1 MRTLI
6 LVRDG
11 VVQLQRCALYAHS
24 VPLLN
29 VHHVC
34 PESWFKAAGKPVG
47 TPMKSLCPDC
57 HTAVHV
63 AIDGLL
69 KGQDVS
75 ALPPRCVALAR
86 EAFTLAEMNGLTPA
100 PTL

>member
-1 MRTLI
+1 MRQLI
-6 LVRDG
+6 VVTDG
-11 VVQLQRCALYAHS
+11 VVRLQRCVLYAHR

-29 VHHVC
+29 EHHVC
-34 PESWFKAAGKPVG
+34 PESWFKAAGQPVG
-47 TPMKSLCPDC
+47 TPLKALCPDC
-57 HTAVHV
+57 HTATHV

-69 KGQDVS
+69 KGRDVS
-75 ALPPRCVALAR
+75 LLPPRCVVLAR